1 MRVLVQRV
9 RHGAVDV
16 DGERI
21 GEINSGLV
29 LLVGVTHGDT
39 EQDADWLADKT
50 ANLRIFE
57 NEEGRFDLSL
67 LDVRGSALVVPQ
79 FTLYGDV
86 SKGRRP
92 SFTDAA
98 PPDVAEP
105 LIEYFADAL
114 RSLGVHVEAGEFGA
128 YMQVHI
134 QNDGPVTIPLEYP
147 A

>member
-16 DGERI
+16 DRVRI
-21 GEINSGLV
+21 GEIDAGLV
-29 LLVGVTHGDT
+29 LFVGVTHGDT
-39 EQDADWLADKT
+39 EQDAEWLADKA

-67 LDVRGSALVVPQ
+67 LDVGGSALVVPQ
-79 FTLYGDV
+79 FTLYADA

-98 PPDVAEP
+98 PPDVAES
-105 LIEYFADAL
+105 LIDYFSDAL
-114 RSLGVHVEAGEFGA
+114 RNLGVHVETGRFGA

>member
-16 DGERI
+16 DGTRI
-21 GEINSGLV
+21 GEINAGLV

-39 EQDADWLADKT
+39 EQDAEWLADKA

-57 NEEGRFDLSL
+57 NESGRFDLSL
-67 LDVRGSALVVPQ
+67 LDVGGSALVVPQ
-79 FTLYGDV
+79 FTLYADA

-98 PPDVAEP
+98 PPDVAEA
-105 LIEYFADAL
+105 LIDNYSDAL
-114 RSLGVHVEAGEFGA
+114 RDLGVHVETGQFGA

-147 A
+147 G